1 MTVTL
6 PCTKPDRN
14 LKNDKLTKTVDP
26 NPVFIFYMN
35 SIDFFLQISFTLLIN
50 SLKNFTVDLKT
61 KVK

>member
-14 LKNDKLTKTVDP
+14 MKNDKLTKTVDP

-35 SIDFFLQISFTLLIN
+35 SIDFFFYKFLLLIN